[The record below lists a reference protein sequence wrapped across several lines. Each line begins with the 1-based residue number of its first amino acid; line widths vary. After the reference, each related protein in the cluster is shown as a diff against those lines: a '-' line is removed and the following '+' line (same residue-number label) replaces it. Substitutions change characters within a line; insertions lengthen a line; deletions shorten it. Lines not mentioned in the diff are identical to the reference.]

1 MTETYDQPILL
12 KRASSNDSF
21 ILGHTQE
28 QKGSEF
34 QSGARAELTPS
45 PLTLAL
51 SSIRG
56 RFMAQAMIF
65 MVPDTRAHRFIAAR
79 SPMLKAAILRAMP
92 QKPQPILATVAV
104 GFSPVTIL
112 IAQERPD
119 VRVIEIDTPEVIQK
133 RKTRLRHAP
142 DIIIPDNIETYKADL
157 ATVPLSDVLGDIR
170 PDVMDITG
178 GYFTH
183 AELTQVVRYFA
194 EVMSDEG
201 ACVCYLPWFDG
212 IEQIKGAAR
221 FFKSQI
227 GDYPGM
233 VGHVDTAKR
242 IFTDAG
248 YQTVEVLF
256 PSQFGAE
263 LGLETP
269 MMDIE
274 ILVIAYKQKK

>member
-1 MTETYDQPILL
+1 MTETHEQPILL
-12 KRASSNDSF
+12 KPAPTNDAF
-21 ILGHTQE
+21 ILGQTQE
-28 QKGSEF
+28 QRGSEF
-34 QSGARAELTPS
+34 QAGARAELTPS

-65 MVPDTRAHRFIAAR
+65 MVPDKRAHRFIAAR

-92 QKPQPILATVAV
+92 QKPRPILATVAV

-119 VRVIEIDTPEVIQK
+119 IRVIEIDTPEVIKK
-133 RKTRLRHAP
+133 RKTRLRQVP
-142 DIIIPDNIETYKADL
+142 DIIIPDNLETHKAEL
-157 ATVPLSDVLGDIR
+157 SITPLTDILGDLR

-183 AELTQVVRYFA
+183 AELTQVTRYLA
-194 EVMSDEG
+194 SVMSDEG

-212 IEQIKGAAR
+212 IEQVKGAAR

-227 GDYPGM
+227 GDYPGV
-233 VGHVDTAKR
+233 VGSEETARR
-242 IFTDAG
+242 IFLGAG
-248 YQTVEVLF
+248 YQTAEVLF
-256 PSQFGAE
+256 PSRYGVE

-269 MMDIE
+269 IMDIE

>member
-1 MTETYDQPILL
+1 MTETHDQPILL
-12 KRASSNDSF
+12 KRASSHESF
-21 ILGHTQE
+21 ILGQTQE

-56 RFMAQAMIF
+56 RFMAQTMIF
-65 MVPDTRAHRFIAAR
+65 MVPDKRAHRFIAAR
-79 SPMLKAAILRAMP
+79 SPMLKSAILRALP
-92 QKPQPILATVAV
+92 QKSQPILATVAV

-112 IAQERPD
+112 VAQERPD
-119 VRVIEIDTPEVIQK
+119 VRVIEVDTPEVIKK

-142 DIIIPDNIETYKADL
+142 EIIIPDTIETYKADL
-157 ATVPLSDVLGDIR
+157 ATVPLTEILGDIR

-183 AELTQVVRYFA
+183 AELTQIARYFA
-194 EVMSDEG
+194 NVMSDEG

-212 IEQIKGAAR
+212 LEQIRGAAR

-227 GDYPGM
+227 GDYPG
-233 VGHVDTAKR
+233 VVSNVNTAKK
-242 IFTDAG
+242 IFMDAG
-248 YQTVEVLF
+248 YQTVEILF
-256 PSQFGAE
+256 PSQYGAE

>member
-1 MTETYDQPILL
+1 MTPTLL
-12 KRASSNDSF
+12 KTVSQQDSF

-34 QSGARAELTPS
+34 QSGARAELTPT

-51 SSIRG
+51 SSVRG
-56 RFMAQAMIF
+56 RFMAQAMMY
-65 MVPDTRAHRFIAAR
+65 MVPDNRAHRFIAAR
-79 SPMLKAAILRAMP
+79 SPMLKAGIIRALP
-92 QKPQPILATVAV
+92 QKQNPIVATIGV

-112 IAQERPD
+112 IAQECPD

-133 RKTRLRHAP
+133 RKTRLRQAK
-142 DIIIPDNIETYKADL
+142 DVIIPANIETYKADL
-157 ATVPLSDVLGDIR
+157 SRTPISEVLGDIR

-183 AELTQVVRYFA
+183 TELTDVA
-194 EVMSDEG
+194 SHIAGVMSDDG
-201 ACVCYLPWFDG
+201 AFVCYLPWFDG
-212 IEQIKGAAR
+212 IEQIRGAAR

-227 GDYPGM
+227 GDYPG
-233 VGHVDTAKR
+233 VIGNTETAKK
-242 IFTDAG
+242 IFINAG
-248 YQTVEVLF
+248 YKRIEVLF

-263 LGLETP
+263 IGLETP

-274 ILVIAYKQKK
+274 VLVIAYKK